1 MRHPSPATYCKS
13 RSARPK
19 DDLAPPVID
28 EKIFN
33 NRYRLDR
40 KLGEGGMAIVYC
52 GTDIVLRRRVAVKVL
67 RAQYA
72 ADQEFVR
79 RFYQEAESAA
89 RLSHPNI
96 VNTYDVGRENDTYF
110 IVMEL
115 VDGPSLAE
123 IIAADGKLPEPVAI
137 DYATQIAS
145 GLAYAHRVGLLHRD
159 IKPANVLVTKD
170 DVVKLSDFGIARAVS
185 QQTMTLTKPG
195 LVMGSVYYMPPE
207 QALGTDLH
215 EASDLYSLGIVLYQ
229 MLTGKLPFSGE
240 SPVSVALKHVH
251 DPVPT
256 LDTKSGVSPALAAIV
271 NRLLQKKPENR
282 FQSASELATALRE
295 ARERPSVATYRISDD
310 APTMVMPNAGS
321 LPPRRSP
328 LPDRSFTS
336 IRHDEEERSRR
347 SPWMIVTLVAL
358 LLLATAIGYAL
369 FGRPMPDLGANIA
382 VGDYTNMTDAQ
393 AQAAIVNA
401 GLRVRT
407 VKSSSDTVSTN
418 HVIRQNPEPG
428 VRVDRNA
435 LVELVI
441 SNGKPMVGLQDVRSF
456 SAADAQRLLQVQG
469 FAVKLVRKFDNSA
482 KDNVIDTVPKPGT
495 QVRPNSH
502 ITLVVSNGPEPVEVP
517 DFRGMSVD
525 NARARAARLGLT
537 LDTSQQAAVNG
548 VPADTIALQDLAPG
562 TKIDKDTVVHAT
574 VSTGVQSP
582 AGSTGTTMVTV
593 PGVVNQPYQS
603 AINELGNAGFTAR
616 VNFAV
621 QTAQN
626 GYIVGQ
632 DPPPN
637 AQVQSNSTVNVTL
650 SVSGEVPDT
659 NGMSVA
665 DATATLAADGYA
677 IARTTYTT
685 TAGAD
690 GRVVGTD
697 PQVGTNL
704 SPGTPVTLVV
714 NGTPP

>member
-1 MRHPSPATYCKS
+1 M
-13 RSARPK
+13 
-19 DDLAPPVID
+19 IE

-52 GTDIVLRRRVAVKVL
+52 GTDIVLRRRIAVKVL

-72 ADQEFVR
+72 ADEEFVR

-229 MLTGKLPFSGE
+229 MLTGKLPFTGE

-256 LDTKSGVSPALAAIV
+256 LDTRQSGVSPALAAIV

-282 FQSASELATALRE
+282 FQSASELASALRE
-295 ARERPSVATYRISDD
+295 ARERPSVATYGINDD
-310 APTMVMPNAGS
+310 AATMVMPNARN

-328 LPDRSFTS
+328 LPDRTFTS
-336 IRHDEEERSRR
+336 IRDDEAERSRR
-347 SPWMIVTLVAL
+347 SPWMVITLIAL

-469 FAVKLVRKFDNSA
+469 FAVKLARKYDNSA

-502 ITLVVSNGPEPVEVP
+502 ITLIVSNGPEPVEVP

-525 NARARAARLGLT
+525 NAQARAARLGIT
-537 LDTSQQAAVNG
+537 LDTSQQAAING

-574 VSTGVQSP
+574 VSTGVQSG
-582 AGSTGTTMVTV
+582 ANTGTTTV
-593 PGVVNQPYQS
+593 AVPTLINQQYQA
-603 AINELGNAGFTAR
+603 AINALGSAGFTT
-616 VNFAV
+616 AV
-621 QTAQN
+621 HYQIQTSLN
-626 GYIVGQ
+626 GTIVAQ
-632 DPPPN
+632 DPPPG
-637 AQVQSNSTVNVTL
+637 AQMPSGSTVNVTL

-665 DATATLAADGYA
+665 DATATLASDGYA

-685 TAGAD
+685 SAGAG

-697 PQVGTNL
+697 PQVGTSL
-704 SPGTPVTLVV
+704 PPGTPVTLVV

>member
-1 MRHPSPATYCKS
+1 
-13 RSARPK
+13 
-19 DDLAPPVID
+19 VIE
-28 EKIFN
+28 EKVFN

-72 ADQEFVR
+72 ADEEFVR

-123 IIAADGKLPEPVAI
+123 IISADGKLPEPVAI

-145 GLAYAHRVGLLHRD
+145 GLSYAHRVGLLHRD

-207 QALGTDLH
+207 QALGTELH

-229 MLTGKLPFSGE
+229 MLTGKLPFTGE

-256 LDTKSGVSPALAAIV
+256 IDAKESGVSPALVAIV

-295 ARERPSVATYRISDD
+295 ARERPSVPSYRINDD
-310 APTMVMPNAGS
+310 APTMAMPSARS

-328 LPDRSFTS
+328 LPDRAYTS
-336 IRHDEEERSRR
+336 IGDDEEVRSRR
-347 SPWMIVTLVAL
+347 SPWMVVTLIAF
-358 LLLATAIGYAL
+358 LLLATAIGYL
-369 FGRPMPDLGANIA
+369 VFGRPMPDLGANIA

-407 VKSSSDTVSTN
+407 VKSPSDTVATN

-441 SNGKPMVGLQDVRSF
+441 SNGKPMVGLQDVRGF
-456 SAADAQRLLQVQG
+456 TVADAQRLLQLQG
-469 FAVKLVRKFDNSA
+469 FPVTLVRKFDNSA
-482 KDNVIDTVPKPGT
+482 KDNVIDTQPKPGT
-495 QVRPNSH
+495 QVRPGSR
-502 ITLVVSNGPEPVEVP
+502 ITLTVSNGPQPVAVP

-525 NARARAARLGLT
+525 NARAQAARLGIS

-548 VPADTIALQDLAPG
+548 VPADTIALQDVTAG
-562 TKIDKDTVVHAT
+562 TKIDKNTVVHAT
-574 VSTGVQSP
+574 VSTGVQS
-582 AGSTGTTMVTV
+582 GGTTTGGTLVAV
-593 PGVVNQPYQS
+593 PSVLNQPYQS
-603 AINELGNAGFTAR
+603 AINALGNAGFTAKI
-616 VNFAV
+616 NFQV
-621 QTAQN
+621 QAASN
-626 GYIVGQ
+626 GYIVAQ

-637 AQVQSNSTVNVTL
+637 SQVQSNSVVSVTL
-650 SVSGEVPDT
+650 SVPGEVPDT

-665 DATATLAADGYA
+665 DATATLASNGYA
-677 IARTTYTT
+677 IKGTVYTA
-685 TAGAD
+685 TAGAG

-697 PQVGTNL
+697 PQVGTSL
-704 SPGTPVTLVV
+704 QPGTPVTLVV